1 MLWDVF
7 ETAHDL
13 RQRKTMQAN
22 LAILSVF
29 QQLEQTFSNPLCP
42 SYFTEAV
49 PLKLL
54 LPSCYQVKEE
64 VDSK

>member
-1 MLWDVF
+1 
-7 ETAHDL
+7 
-13 RQRKTMQAN
+13 MQAN